1 MDQITLQIILVD
13 NLIIN
18 LKMIDKQWLE
28 SLGSDQVWTTLSL
41 NHFFYRVLYQNEFLK
56 RSNKSWPT
64 KKQKL
69 EFLLETLYTLFLVK
83 FSFSGMPM
91 VNQNLITTLSN
102 SLKKYLRFVTS
113 KITTIS
119 SNHIFSSPQK
129 LKSSSDSSKKTA
141 KSIVNPQEAL
151 MTQVIMPLS
160 LTRPDTT

>member
-1 MDQITLQIILVD
+1 MILVD
-13 NLIIN
+13 NSIIN
-18 LKMIDKQWLE
+18 LKMIDKQWPE
-28 SLGSDQVWTTLSL
+28 SLGLDQAWTTLSL
-41 NHFFYRVLYQNEFLK
+41 NHFFYRVLHQNEFLK

-69 EFLLETLYTLFLVK
+69 EFLLETLFTLFLVK

-119 SNHIFSSPQK
+119 SNLISSSPPK
-129 LKSSSDSSKKTA
+129 LKSSSDSSRITA
-141 KSIVNPQEAL
+141 EPIDNLQEAL
-151 MTQVIMPLS
+151 MKQVIMPHS
-160 LTRPDTT
+160 LTRLDTT